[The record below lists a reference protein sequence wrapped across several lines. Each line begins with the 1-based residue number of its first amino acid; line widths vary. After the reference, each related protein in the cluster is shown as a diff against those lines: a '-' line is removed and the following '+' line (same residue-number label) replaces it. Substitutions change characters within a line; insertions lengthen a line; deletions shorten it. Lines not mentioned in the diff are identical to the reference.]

1 MDNLT
6 GQDFETNASI
16 DKVVTEM
23 LGAEV
28 AAIIAAV
35 AAAIGSII
43 YASKHIKH
51 SECCGARCDQA
62 VTVEVPMPPTPS
74 GIARLETNV

>member
-6 GQDFETNASI
+6 DENWSESGIGD
-16 DKVVTEM
+16 VTEM

-28 AAIIAAV
+28 AAIIAAC

-62 VTVEVPMPPTPS
+62 VTVEIPVQQTV
-74 GIARLETNV
+74 LETDV

>member
-6 GQDFETNASI
+6 DEYFEPNASI
-16 DKVVTEM
+16 DEVVTEM

-28 AAIIAAV
+28 AAIIAAC

-62 VTVEVPMPPTPS
+62 VTVEMPVPPT
-74 GIARLETNV
+74 RLETNV

>member
-6 GQDFETNASI
+6 DENWSESGIGD
-16 DKVVTEM
+16 VTEM

-28 AAIIAAV
+28 AAIIAAC

-62 VTVEVPMPPTPS
+62 VTVEIPVPD
-74 GIARLETNV
+74 RKRNCLETDV